1 MTSILNVI
9 LKTLTIC
16 SITVVVVVAAVF
28 LIIAVVVLL
37 FLPSGQILVM
47 LNLVLVFMRT
57 RP

>member
-16 SITVVVVVAAVF
+16 SITVVVVAAVF